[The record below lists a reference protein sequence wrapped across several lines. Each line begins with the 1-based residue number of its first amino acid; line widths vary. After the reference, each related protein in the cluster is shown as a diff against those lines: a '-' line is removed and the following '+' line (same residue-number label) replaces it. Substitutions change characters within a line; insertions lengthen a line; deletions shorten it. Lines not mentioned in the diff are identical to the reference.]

1 MTYLRRIIRIIAGL
15 LMAAAIQYIPLFTLA
30 CFASRSDRPLTFS
43 CWMPLLAVFLFLNV
57 RPLPKTAPTGRIQQL
72 AEAVELLQLFAAEF
86 LISLIIQILFLWAVV
101 FRIIPTPGGVGRPL
115 LLSADLTLVILSLNL
130 MDEITDAENSTD
142 RMREQLSQYLE
153 DAAKARMELEDE
165 RRQRERAV
173 QELADEKRLCSQFRQ
188 ELEKQKRQFDRARM
202 ELSRLGLDEDEIGR
216 AHV

>member
-1 MTYLRRIIRIIAGL
+1 MRKQKRKKGSDSMATRSKVKVLGTTYYITTSGSEDQVRRIEEQMNDQL
-15 LMAAAIQYIPLFTLA
+15 AAILEQRPSLSTLDA
-30 CFASRSDRPLTFS
+30 
-43 CWMPLLAVFLFLNV
+43 
-57 RPLPKTAPTGRIQQL
+57 
-72 AEAVELLQLFAAEF
+72 
-86 LISLIIQILFLWAVV
+86 
-101 FRIIPTPGGVGRPL
+101 
-115 LLSADLTLVILSLNL
+115 LVILSLNL

-202 ELSRLGLDEDEIGR
+202 ELSRLGLDEDDEEQK
-216 AHV
+216 

>member
-1 MTYLRRIIRIIAGL
+1 MATRSKVKVLGTTYYMTTSGSEDQVRRIEEQ
-15 LMAAAIQYIPLFTLA
+15 MN
-30 CFASRSDRPLTFS
+30 D
-43 CWMPLLAVFLFLNV
+43 
-57 RPLPKTAPTGRIQQL
+57 QL
-72 AEAVELLQLFAAEF
+72 ATILEQRP
-86 LISLIIQILFLWAVV
+86 SLSTLDA
-101 FRIIPTPGGVGRPL
+101 
-115 LLSADLTLVILSLNL
+115 LVILSLNL

-202 ELSRLGLDEDEIGR
+202 ELSRLGLDEDDEEQK
-216 AHV
+216 

>member
-1 MTYLRRIIRIIAGL
+1 MATRSKVKVLGTIYYITTSGSEDQVRRIEEQMNDQL
-15 LMAAAIQYIPLFTLA
+15 AAILEQRPSLSTLDA
-30 CFASRSDRPLTFS
+30 
-43 CWMPLLAVFLFLNV
+43 
-57 RPLPKTAPTGRIQQL
+57 
-72 AEAVELLQLFAAEF
+72 
-86 LISLIIQILFLWAVV
+86 
-101 FRIIPTPGGVGRPL
+101 
-115 LLSADLTLVILSLNL
+115 LVILSLNL

-202 ELSRLGLDEDEIGR
+202 ELSRLGLDEDDEEQK
-216 AHV
+216 